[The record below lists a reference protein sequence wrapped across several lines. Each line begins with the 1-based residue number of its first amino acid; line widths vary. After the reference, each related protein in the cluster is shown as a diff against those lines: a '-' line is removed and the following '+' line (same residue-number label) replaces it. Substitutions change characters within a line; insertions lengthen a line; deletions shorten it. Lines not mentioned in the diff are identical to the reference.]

1 MTAISIIAEVNTLF
15 WQMLLVFF
23 LISALLAS
31 TNLRKA
37 NAVPIVYEETT
48 ITASDLKSTLHK
60 SFHPHRSLTS
70 CTSSVISIRDTRTD
84 QLVAEDNYQQ
94 NYILIK
100 ETLEVVVAP
109 NTPKVANKTKIF
121 GALMASETL
130 QRQVLIANAKH
141 QKTYG
146 QILTMISKK
155 PGTDSVPLGT
165 LVSRT
170 AREESRA
177 NKFGETSQPLINH
190 QTKPSSSRPY
200 STWSIV
206 RPLQSDRDIT
216 SRR

>member
-1 MTAISIIAEVNTLF
+1 M
-15 WQMLLVFF
+15 
-23 LISALLAS
+23 
-31 TNLRKA
+31 
-37 NAVPIVYEETT
+37 
-48 ITASDLKSTLHK
+48 LKSKASLSICLSFPETL
-60 SFHPHRSLTS
+60 
-70 CTSSVISIRDTRTD
+70 RTD

-155 PGTDSVPLGT
+155 PGTNLVPLGT
-165 LVSRT
+165 SVPL

-200 STWSIV
+200 SAWSIV
-206 RPLQSDRDIT
+206 RPLQSDCYINHCR
-216 SRR
+216 S

>member
-1 MTAISIIAEVNTLF
+1 M
-15 WQMLLVFF
+15 
-23 LISALLAS
+23 
-31 TNLRKA
+31 
-37 NAVPIVYEETT
+37 
-48 ITASDLKSTLHK
+48 LKSKASLSICLSFPETL
-60 SFHPHRSLTS
+60 
-70 CTSSVISIRDTRTD
+70 RTD

-121 GALMASETL
+121 GALMASETS

-165 LVSRT
+165 SVPLGISVSRT